1 MSLSIV
7 LFSLYIYWY
16 SDNPFNIKST
26 VFSSDQKKNTVSITV
41 FIPFPCFENDSYIMN
56 PWFPNSVQSISAI
69 LPLSSVTAFR
79 GIIPDLLNFVVPHL
93 FLKIFLFINGYAR
106 SFIFLRGGVRSKRS
120 YRSSMN
126 CSTSA
131 SSALLVGA

>member
-1 MSLSIV
+1 MSLSII

-26 VFSSDQKKNTVSITV
+26 VFYSDQKKNTVSITV
-41 FIPFPCFENDSYIMN
+41 FILFPCFENDSYIMN

-69 LPLSSVTAFR
+69 LPLSSVTAFW

-93 FLKIFLFINGYAR
+93 LKIFLFINGSAR
-106 SFIFLRGGVRSKRS
+106 SFLFLGGCVKSKGS

-131 SSALLVGA
+131 LLVGA